1 MSKKKKELRNYG
13 NAMMMR
19 SHNKSVTVA
28 RNDGNFI
35 VEICSYDPEHID
47 LPSVEYLKVRGK
59 LRVNA
64 LFITRETMDDIVQAY
79 NKLIGGAA
87 V

>member
-1 MSKKKKELRNYG
+1 MSKKKKKLRNYG
-13 NAMMMR
+13 HAMQVR

-47 LPSVEYLKVRGK
+47 QPSVQYIKVRGK

-64 LFITRETMDDIVQAY
+64 LCITQETMDDIIQAY
-79 NKLIGGAA
+79 NKLVGGTA